1 MEGNQNF
8 THSTFLVGDIII
20 QENNYLQDERER
32 SQIHTTWPTYS
43 STYDIAHAS
52 LNIHLNI
59 TYCYIKFLSTS
70 CVFFRLKIDNV
81 TFHTSSQQV
90 FFLFTVFLING
101 CFQKQN
107 SDIICNMYQV
117 LLCHGVPLILKIKG
131 STVLIFHSD
140 MKYLPSSWSYA

>member
-8 THSTFLVGDIII
+8 THSAFLVGDIII

-32 SQIHTTWPTYS
+32 SQIHTTWPTSS
-43 STYDIAHAS
+43 STYDIAHS
-52 LNIHLNI
+52 PKHHLLLHKIPIHFMCVLPLKNRQ
-59 TYCYIKFLSTS
+59 CNLSHFSTTS
-70 CVFFRLKIDNV
+70 I
-81 TFHTSSQQV
+81 
-90 FFLFTVFLING
+90 LFIHSFSING

-131 STVLIFHSD
+131 STVLTFHSD